1 MNCIVAQSGGP
12 TAVINSSLM
21 GVLDGALKSGE
32 FDKIFAGFNGIEGI
46 LKENIKDISHLSAE
60 KKEIIKHSPAAI
72 LGSCRFKLKG
82 IDENREQYEK
92 LFHIFKKYDIGAFFY
107 IGGNDS
113 MDTVKNLSIYAK
125 ENNIDFRAVG
135 VPKTIDNDLEVMDH
149 TPGFGSAAKF
159 VNTCIMET
167 ALDDSVYEGK
177 SLIILET
184 MGREAGWLAASAAAA
199 KINGET
205 IVDHIY
211 VPENPFSDL
220 RFLST
225 IKNDLMKKDKLY
237 IVVSEGIRYEDGEFV
252 SHSSIN
258 SGHDTFG
265 HAQLGGAGQ
274 KLRQMLI
281 DSGII
286 KRVKCVELN
295 ILQRCAAHVSSEVD
309 VNEAF
314 ELGANAVKFASQGL
328 SGVLPGII
336 RTCDEP
342 YAYEIKPI
350 EIEKVANHTKLLP
363 KQWIDRENDFITEDM
378 IRYVEPLMGGQEAFP
393 VYLDNVE

>member
-328 SGVLPGII
+328 SGVLPGLI
-336 RTCDEP
+336 RHCDER
-342 YAYEIKPI
+342 YTYEIKPI
-350 EIEKVANHTKLLP
+350 EIEKIANHTKLLP